1 MVELDVQE
9 EAGKLLAI
17 VKGELAEA
25 EEFIRR
31 LKRPTPNRALVT
43 VIVICLIL
51 ASAALMLIFEKWV
64 LIWFI
69 VAFLLYSFNFIVWF
83 LPTTKIGGTRSK
95 REHLDLKGM
104 DFKGPVRYLLKRRK
118 MLGVEVFLTIFLAGM
133 VSLGASFYVLFG
145 LGLPYVFYYGLA
157 LGHIY
162 PWDVFSLVTQV
173 CVILAFFG
181 LLLVIGPETRGL
193 SRLGR
198 FLKGRIGRAR
208 LRGTE
213 ALIISVAV
221 VGVAMALLGAL
232 FVGAM
237 LLPGGTLN
245 ELVSFLGRDWGLNFI
260 LAIFA
265 LVVEF
270 VIMRQLQSISS
281 RKMARELLVG
291 RIVSLKEVE
300 RSLGSPGLDLEGFEG
315 TARSFY
321 GLVLLK
327 VNENNF
333 LGRWPV
339 YVIRPEIRYLLDQ
352 DALAYM
358 D

>member
-1 MVELDVQE
+1 MVERDVRE
-9 EAGKLLAI
+9 EAGKLLPI

-25 EEFIRR
+25 EEFIGR
-31 LKRPTPNRALVT
+31 LERPTPNRALVT
-43 VIVICLIL
+43 GIVICLIL

-83 LPTTKIGGTRSK
+83 LPTTRIGRTWSK
-95 REHLDLKGM
+95 RKRLDLKGM
-104 DFKGPVRYLLKRRK
+104 DFKGPIRFLLKRRK

-133 VSLGASFYVLFG
+133 VPLGASFYVLFG
-145 LGLPYVFYYGLA
+145 LGLPYIFYYGST

-162 PWDVFSLVTQV
+162 PWHVSSLVTQV
-173 CVILAFFG
+173 CVILAFFA
-181 LLLVIGPETRGL
+181 LLLVIGPETRGF

-198 FLKGRIGRAR
+198 FLKRRVGGAR

-213 ALIISVAV
+213 ALIISLAV
-221 VGVAMALLGAL
+221 VAVAMALLGAL

-245 ELVSFLGRDWGLNFI
+245 ELVEFLGRDWGTNFI

-265 LVVEF
+265 LLVEF

-281 RKMARELLVG
+281 RRMARELLVG
-291 RIVSLKEVE
+291 R
-300 RSLGSPGLDLEGFEG
+300 
-315 TARSFY
+315 
-321 GLVLLK
+321 
-327 VNENNF
+327 
-333 LGRWPV
+333 
-339 YVIRPEIRYLLDQ
+339 
-352 DALAYM
+352 
-358 D
+358 